1 MKYPRTPH
9 HPTSR
14 PTIACRHSLPF
25 SPTLLNLLLFPALF
39 ALAAPDAAA
48 DPLAT
53 VRSTGSYQF
62 DVGSLNDQLVDLYKP
77 SGDTAITIGGGTG
90 TADLTYSGTWPLV
103 DIYNGGDTPF
113 DSDPAGT
120 TTINGNLVIN
130 QTAQASNNDG
140 RAINVLTG
148 NHTLTIN
155 GNVTIESFSH
165 AYTQSTDHNFWGE
178 GIRTY
183 GSTINLN
190 GDVTL
195 TDMDFTSDTAG
206 RLWATGILAYSN
218 GTMPSVI
225 TLGKADGSSTTHI
238 DGIAVS
244 GGDDVGVAYGI
255 NTEGATSFIT
265 ANGAT
270 IIENLS
276 ASGNASAFTEASG
289 IAAFG
294 GTMTFDGATVIRN
307 ISATGDTGLSAGVQ
321 VYPGTVVF
329 NDALSIRDITAD
341 RFNAYSL
348 YAIKDGTEDAVIEAA
363 DAREIEGDI
372 FAQDGGRI
380 SAAFTQNAAYLSAF
394 TDQDDASDISLS
406 FSSGTTWNV
415 VPSNTVL
422 ANTDGRYVSRLT
434 NLTLDNADVYVG
446 TTDRTFGN
454 GTGFAATQTRL
465 SDTDKPVEVQ
475 TANLSGNGT
484 FHLRTDL
491 EQDISDSVRV
501 TDTLS
506 GTYALQVAASGNEP
520 LVEKQTASY
529 LARAEAAVGADAS
542 AFSLAGGK
550 VDLGVY
556 NYVLESSDR
565 NGGLEWYLVRGT
577 DAGGTPDYSP
587 TADAVLA
594 MAGTGA
600 QNALYQNNLSDL
612 RKRLGEV
619 RYGVRD
625 GLWASFTGWKDVL
638 SGYAGSRFRQEAYSL
653 SFGLDHAVNE
663 RWLVGANFRATLADQ
678 RTHDHNDRQ
687 ASGDADSQGIN
698 LYATWTHE
706 NGAYADF
713 VATIDR
719 YGQEISTTMLD
730 GQPVKGK
737 YHNWGYGLSVEAGR
751 KFDKLGSDKTW
762 FIEPQAQLS
771 WYHVNG
777 DSFSMDNGMRVE
789 QDDSNNLTGRL
800 GIVAGRDIALE
811 GSRMGQ
817 YYLKAGIN
825 HEFLGDQKITLN
837 GVVFDEDGIMGTRFY
852 YGAGMDWELDKK
864 TRLYGQIEREE
875 GGRYTKE
882 IEIRVGLKHTF

>member
-1 MKYPRTPH
+1 MNHFVRNTAC
-9 HPTSR
+9 R
-14 PTIACRHSLPF
+14 PTASCKHPFPF
-25 SPTLLNLLLFPALF
+25 SLTLLNLLLFPALF
-39 ALAAPDAAA
+39 ALAPTDSVA

-53 VRSTGSYQF
+53 VDSTGSYRF
-62 DVGSLNDQLVDLYKP
+62 DAGSMNDQLVDLYKP
-77 SGDTAITIGGGTG
+77 SGDTTITIGDGTG
-90 TADLTYSGTWPLV
+90 TADLTYSGTWPIV
-103 DIYNGGDTPF
+103 DIYNGDDTPLA
-113 DSDPAGT
+113 SDPAGT
-120 TTINGNLVIN
+120 TTIDGNLVIN
-130 QTAQASNNDG
+130 KTAKDSNNDG

-148 NHTLTIN
+148 NHTLTVN
-155 GNVTIESFSH
+155 GNVTIKSFSH
-165 AYTQSTDHNFWGE
+165 AYTQSTEHDFWGE

-195 TDMDFTSDTAG
+195 TNMDFTSDTAG
-206 RLWATGILAYSN
+206 ELYAAGIYATST
-218 GTMPSVI
+218 GTTLSSVI
-225 TLGKADGSSTTHI
+225 GLGKANGSSTTHI
-238 DGIAVS
+238 DGISVS
-244 GGDDVGVAYGI
+244 GGDTVALAYGI
-255 NTEGATSFIT
+255 NTEGENSHIT
-265 ANGAT
+265 ANGTT

-276 ASGNASAFTEASG
+276 ASGNPSAYTEASG

-307 ISATGDTGLSAGVQ
+307 ITATGDTGLSAGVQ

-329 NDALSIRDITAD
+329 NNALSIRDITAD

-348 YAIKDGTEDAVIEAA
+348 YAVNDGGDAVIRAA

-406 FSSGTTWNV
+406 FSSVTAWNV

-422 ANTDGRYVSRLT
+422 ADANGRYVSRLT

-446 TTDRTFGN
+446 TTGQTFGN

-465 SDTDKPVEVQ
+465 SDTDKPVELQ

-491 EQDISDSVRV
+491 GQDISDSVRV

-577 DAGGTPDYSP
+577 DAGGMPDYSP

-619 RYGVRD
+619 RDGVRD
-625 GLWASFTGWKDVL
+625 GLWASFTGWKDSL

-653 SFGLDHAVNE
+653 SLGLDHAVNE

-678 RTHDHNDRQ
+678 RTHGHNDRQ

-751 KFDKLGSDKTW
+751 KFDKLGADKTW

-777 DSFSMDNGMRVE
+777 DSFSMDNGMRVK

-825 HEFLGDQKITLN
+825 HEFMGDQKITLN

-852 YGAGMDWELDKK
+852 YGAGMDWELDRE

>member
-1 MKYPRTPH
+1 MNHFVRNTAC
-9 HPTSR
+9 R
-14 PTIACRHSLPF
+14 PTASCKHPFPF
-25 SPTLLNLLLFPALF
+25 SLTLLNLLLFPALF
-39 ALAAPDAAA
+39 ALAPADSVA

-53 VRSTGSYQF
+53 VDSTGSYRF
-62 DVGSLNDQLVDLYKP
+62 DAGSMNDQLVDLYKP
-77 SGDTAITIGGGTG
+77 SGDTTITIGDGTG
-90 TADLTYSGTWPLV
+90 MADLTYLGLAPV
-103 DIYNGGDTPF
+103 DIYNGGDTPLA
-113 DSDPAGT
+113 SDPAGT
-120 TTINGNLVIN
+120 TTIDGNLVIN
-130 QTAQASNNDG
+130 QRAGGNDA
-140 RAINVLTG
+140 RAVNVLIG
-148 NHTLTIN
+148 NHTLTVN

-165 AYTQSTDHNFWGE
+165 AYTQSTPHNFWGE

-195 TDMDFTSDTAG
+195 TNMDFTSDTAG
-206 RLWATGILAYSN
+206 RLWATGILVYSD

-238 DGIAVS
+238 NGMVVS

-255 NTEGATSFIT
+255 NTEGARSRIT
-265 ANGAT
+265 ANGTT

-276 ASGNASAFTEASG
+276 ATGNPSAYTEASG

-294 GTMTFDGATVIRN
+294 GTMTFDGATVIQN
-307 ISATGDTGLSAGVQ
+307 ITATGDTGLSAGVQ

-329 NDALSIRDITAD
+329 NNALSIRDITAD

-348 YAIKDGTEDAVIEAA
+348 YAVNDGGDAVIEAA

-372 FAQDGGRI
+372 FARDGGRI

-394 TDQDDASDISLS
+394 TDLDDASDIRLS

-422 ANTDGRYVSRLT
+422 ADANGRYVSRLT

-446 TTDRTFGN
+446 TTGQTFGN
-454 GTGFAATQTRL
+454 GTGFAATQMRL
-465 SDTDKPVEVQ
+465 SDTDKPVELQ

-619 RYGVRD
+619 RDGVRD

-638 SGYAGSRFRQEAYSL
+638 SGYAGSQFRQEAYSL
-653 SFGLDHAVNE
+653 SLGLDHAVNE

-678 RTHDHNDRQ
+678 RTHGHNDRQ

-751 KFDKLGSDKTW
+751 KFDKLGADKTW

-777 DSFSMDNGMRVE
+777 DSFSMDNGMRVK

-825 HEFLGDQKITLN
+825 HEFMGDQKITLN

-852 YGAGMDWELDKK
+852 YGAGMDWELDRE

-875 GGRYTKE
+875 GSRYTKE